1 MVYPVQI
8 SSALFLLI
16 DPRTA
21 AAALTD
27 CDTKIARLSGQ
38 YDLFDHF
45 SFAEPHR
52 TLDDIL
58 HLAHIAGR
66 GIINYPTSGSSDSAR
81 ALGTASRERAV

>member
-38 YDLFDHF
+38 YDLFDYF

-58 HLAHIAGR
+58 HLAHIAGP
-66 GIINYPTSGSSDSAR
+66 GIINYLTF
-81 ALGTASRERAV
+81 V